1 MATIPELLDGHVTLE
16 VECLD
21 RLYLNGYIGKLA
33 TGPGLVFF
41 MREQLGKPIPSPVVL
56 GQISEGFREAVKT
69 LAEQEAIPVYQF
81 RHKEKKDDLA
91 NEFRRQRP
99 VRDAIVFIG
108 VAQEKAQAFN
118 GRKING
124 QFQFDRDKTVYVNHY
139 YFYIDDAEFGP
150 LFVKVCSYA
159 PWSIKLCLN
168 GHEWAKR
175 QLDKRGIRYEA
186 LDNGFLSCSQPNKL
200 QEICDSL
207 GPEDIDRVFRKWLR
221 RIPLPLRP
229 QDREAGYDWELSIWQ
244 MEVSLT
250 QIFDRPLRGREFF
263 EEIIRDN
270 LDLGR
275 PDRVQLIFDR
285 VVTKK
290 TPGQFRTRVIQDGV
304 HPSLHISYKNFDL
317 KQYFKEGRGC
327 RTEGT
332 FRNPN
337 DFGINKGLANLPYLQ
352 KIGRQINRRLLE
364 VERVSHNSGLS
375 GDSIQRV
382 VQPAVTADG
391 KKVPGLK
398 FGQPRV
404 MALLLALTLFQH
416 LIDGFRNHDL
426 RKQVADL
433 LGVTMSDYTPHQMT
447 YDLRRLRLKG
457 LIYRPPGTHRYF
469 VTPYG
474 WKVARLFSR
483 LEARVFRPAMAM
495 FTSNDAVLPFPLRQ
509 ALDRVDAQL
518 DLLIY
523 EAFPLPK
530 AG

>member
-1 MATIPELLDGHVTLE
+1 MASIPELLNGHVTLE

-21 RLYLNGYIGKLA
+21 RLYLNGYIGALA
-33 TGPGLVFF
+33 TSGGLVTF
-41 MREQLGKPIPSPVVL
+41 MREQLDKPIASPVVL
-56 GQISEGFREAVKT
+56 GQITEKFRESVKA
-69 LAEQEAIPVYQF
+69 LAEREEIPIYRF
-81 RHKEKKDDLA
+81 DHKERKDDIAHL
-91 NEFRRQRP
+91 FRQQRGI
-99 VRDAIVFIG
+99 RDGIVLVG
-108 VAQEKAQAFN
+108 VAQEKAQAFQ
-118 GRKING
+118 GKKVDG
-124 QFQFDRDKTVYVNHY
+124 SFQFTRDKTVYVNHY
-139 YFYIDDAEFGP
+139 YFYIDDADFGP
-150 LFVKVCSYA
+150 LFIKVCSYA
-159 PWSIKLCLN
+159 PWGTKLCLN

-175 QLDKRGIRYEA
+175 QLEKNGIAYEA
-186 LDNGFLSCSQPNKL
+186 LDNGFLSCADPEKL

-207 GPEDIDRVFRKWLR
+207 GPDAINRLFRKWLKR
-221 RIPLPLRP
+221 LPLPLRP
-229 QDREAGYDWELSIWQ
+229 EDRAAGYDWDLSIWQ

-290 TPGQFRTRVIQDGV
+290 TPGEFRTRVIQDGV
-304 HPSLHISYKNFDL
+304 HPSLHIDYKNFDL

-332 FRNPN
+332 FRNPK
-337 DFGINKGLANLPYLQ
+337 DFGVNKGLSNLPYLQ
-352 KIGRQINRRLLE
+352 KIGREINRRLLE

-382 VQPAVTADG
+382 VQPTVSDDG
-391 KKVPGLK
+391 EKAPALK

-404 MALLLALTLFQH
+404 MALFLALTLFHH
-416 LIDGFRNHDL
+416 LIDGFHNRDL
-426 RKQVADL
+426 RELVVDL
-433 LGVTMSDYTPHQMT
+433 LGVTASEYTASQMT

-457 LIYRPPGTHRYF
+457 LIFRPPKTNRYF
-469 VTPYG
+469 LTPYG

-495 FTSNDAVLPFPLRQ
+495 FTGNDAVLPFPLR
-509 ALDRVDAQL
+509 ASLNRVDTQL
-518 DLLIY
+518 DELIY
-523 EAFPLPK
+523 DAFPHVK
-530 AG
+530 AS

>member
-1 MATIPELLDGHVTLE
+1 
-16 VECLD
+16 
-21 RLYLNGYIGKLA
+21 
-33 TGPGLVFF
+33 

-56 GQISEGFREAVKT
+56 GQVTEKFRDAVKAM
-69 LAEQEAIPVYQF
+69 AERQQIPIRQF
-81 RHKEKKDDLA
+81 DHKERKDEVA
-91 NEFRRQRP
+91 NRIRQQRG
-99 VRDAIVFIG
+99 VRDGIVFIG
-108 VAQEKAQAFN
+108 VAQEKAQAFQGKKID
-118 GRKING
+118 GR
-124 QFQFDRDKTVYVNHY
+124 FEFTRDKTVYVNHY
-139 YFYIDDAEFGP
+139 YFYIDDADFGP
-150 LFVKVCSYA
+150 LFLKVCSYA
-159 PWSIKLCLN
+159 PWGTKLCRN
-168 GHEWAKR
+168 GHAWAKR
-175 QLDKRGIRYEA
+175 QLEKKGIAYEA
-186 LDNGFLSCSQPNKL
+186 LDNGFLSCADPQKL
-200 QEICDSL
+200 QQICDSL
-207 GPEDIDRVFRKWLR
+207 GPEDIDRLFRKWLKR
-221 RIPLPLRP
+221 LPLPLRP
-229 QDREAGYDWELSIWQ
+229 EDRAAGYDWSLSIWQ
-244 MEVSLT
+244 LEVSLT

-290 TPGQFRTRVIQDGV
+290 TPGEFRTRVIQDGV
-304 HPSLHISYKNFDL
+304 HPSLHIDYKNFDL

-337 DFGINKGLANLPYLQ
+337 DFGVNKGLANLPYLQ
-352 KIGRQINRRLLE
+352 KIGREINRRLLE
-364 VERVSHNSGLS
+364 VERISHNSGLS

-382 VQPAVTADG
+382 VQPAVTEDG
-391 KKVPGLK
+391 KKAPGLK

-426 RKQVADL
+426 RQQVADL
-433 LGVTMSDYTPHQMT
+433 LGVTLADYTPHQMT

-457 LIYRPPGTHRYF
+457 LIYRPPKTNRYF

-495 FTSNDAVLPFPLRQ
+495 FTANDAVLPFPLRQ
-509 ALDRVDAQL
+509 ALDRVDTQL

-530 AG
+530 AS